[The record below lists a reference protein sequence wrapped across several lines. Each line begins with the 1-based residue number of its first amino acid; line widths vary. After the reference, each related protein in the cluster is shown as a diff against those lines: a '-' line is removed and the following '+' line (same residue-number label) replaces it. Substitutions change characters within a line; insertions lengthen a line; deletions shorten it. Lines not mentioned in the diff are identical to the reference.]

1 MCAHAMCFKLTRLA
15 AADQPATLAAAGAA
29 ADGARRRLDRRGRS
43 RALEQRVFVEGVL
56 YIHHVAQPS
65 VVIAVQFCIH
75 LIDLV
80 GREDRDLRT
89 DVVLGAQVDHLLRV
103 DDAANAGRSHL
114 AGTAKHPVSDHGPG
128 QAFVETENDLL
139 ASWGKELLVLD
150 VVVVERDSV

>member
-1 MCAHAMCFKLTRLA
+1 MCFKLTRLA

-89 DVVLGAQVDHLLRV
+89 DVVLMMPPML
-103 DDAANAGRSHL
+103 DAV
-114 AGTAKHPVSDHGPG
+114 T
-128 QAFVETENDLL
+128 LL
-139 ASWGKELLVLD
+139 APQSTPLATIAPGRPLWRPRMTCLPPGA
-150 VVVVERDSV
+150 RSFWYWM